1 MQNVDE
7 CFYVQTSSIRYGS
20 FRDHKKKKK
29 LIFLFSKSLGLYPKK
44 FSEVVVNM
52 PIFEITNQGITC

>member
-20 FRDHKKKKK
+20 FRDHRKKKK

-52 PIFEITNQGITC
+52 PIF